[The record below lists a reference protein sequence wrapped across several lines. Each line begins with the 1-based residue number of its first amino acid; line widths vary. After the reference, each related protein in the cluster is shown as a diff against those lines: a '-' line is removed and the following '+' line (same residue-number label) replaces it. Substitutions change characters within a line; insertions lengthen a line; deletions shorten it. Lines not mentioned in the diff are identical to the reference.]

1 MLLHNGGREE
11 YNWNSRNLL
20 RSLLVLSITGDNNLT
35 RSRQFRAESPPEVA
49 CDSSGR
55 KLRPVEELA
64 EGEKTLERV
73 VEKGD
78 LF

>member
-1 MLLHNGGREE
+1 M
-11 YNWNSRNLL
+11 
-20 RSLLVLSITGDNNLT
+20 RSLLVLRSVPGDNNLT

-49 CDSSGR
+49 CDSPGR
-55 KLRPVEELA
+55 KLRPMEELA
-64 EGEKTLERV
+64 EGEETLERV